1 MPRPEPGNDEFRHG
15 ALEVHARM
23 PRSRASGRAAP
34 PRAGSVDEAELRRF
48 AALAE
53 RWWEPRGPMAALHKL
68 NPTRLAYVRDRAC
81 ARFARDR
88 LAPAP
93 LAGLR
98 VLDVGCGGGL
108 LCEPLARLGGEVT
121 GIDPAPENV
130 GAAAAHAAAM
140 GVPVAYRAATVEE
153 LAAAGEA
160 FDLVC
165 AMEVVE
171 HVADVPGFLR
181 ACCRVVRPGGAL
193 VLATLN
199 RTLRAYLLAIV
210 GAEYVLGWLPRGTHQ
225 WSRFVKPSEAARQL
239 RAHGLTVADV
249 TGVTYDPLHDRFAL
263 TADAAVNYMLVAHRN

>member
-1 MPRPEPGNDEFRHG
+1 M
-15 ALEVHARM
+15 V
-23 PRSRASGRAAP
+23 RSRAPAEAAP
-34 PRAGSVDEAELRRF
+34 PRASSVDEAELGRF

-68 NPTRLAYVRDRAC
+68 NPARLAYLRDRAC
-81 ARFARDR
+81 ERFGRDP

-98 VLDVGCGGGL
+98 ILAVGCGGGL

-130 GAAAAHAAAM
+130 GAAAAHARRM
-140 GVPVAYRAATVEE
+140 DLRVTYRVATVEE

-171 HVADVPGFLR
+171 HVADVPGFLG

-193 VLATLN
+193 ALATLN
-199 RTLRAYLLAIV
+199 RTLRAYLMAIV
-210 GAEYVLGWLPRGTHQ
+210 GAEYVLGWLPRGTHR

-239 RAHGLTVADV
+239 RAQGLAVADV
-249 TGVTYDPLHDRFAL
+249 TGVAYDPRRDRFAL
-263 TADAAVNYMLVAHRN
+263 TTDPGVNYMLFAHRD